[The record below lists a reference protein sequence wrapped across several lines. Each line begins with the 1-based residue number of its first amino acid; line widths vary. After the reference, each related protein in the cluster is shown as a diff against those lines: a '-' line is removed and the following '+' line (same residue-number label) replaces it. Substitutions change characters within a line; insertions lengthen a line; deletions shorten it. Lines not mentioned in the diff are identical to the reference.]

1 MSTTETTEIR
11 STDAAEIS
19 TSRQD
24 DLELVRATT
33 RELARR
39 FDLEY
44 WRGKDA
50 RAEYPWEFTKAFAD
64 AGWLGAMIPEDYGGL
79 GLGLTEAAIMLSEVA
94 WSGAGASGASAVH
107 FQIFPP
113 GPIIRHGSE
122 PMKREFLPKVAQGDI
137 LMAFAVTEPTAGV
150 DTSRITTRAEKI
162 ASGWVVNGQ
171 KVWISNAQNAHKILL
186 LARTS
191 PRSDVKPL
199 DGMTLFF
206 TDLDRNRI
214 TVREIEKLGRAAV
227 DSNELF
233 IDSLEVSD
241 DDVVG
246 DVGQGFY
253 YLLDGLNPERIVVA
267 MEQVGLGRAAL
278 NLATKYANER
288 VVFDR
293 PIGKNQAVAHPL
305 ADSWIRLEAAELM
318 AMKAAAL
325 YDAHK
330 PCGPES
336 NAAKFLGS
344 EAGFE
349 ACDRAMQTF
358 GGYSYAKEYHIE
370 RFWRESRLLKIA
382 PVSQEMVLNYI
393 STKVLGL
400 PKSY

>member
-1 MSTTETTEIR
+1 MSTTDTTGV
-11 STDAAEIS
+11 SAT
-19 TSRQD
+19 RQE
-24 DLELVRATT
+24 DLELVRMAS

-39 FDLEY
+39 FDLAY
-44 WRGKDA
+44 WRDKDKK
-50 RAEYPWEFTKAFAD
+50 AEYPWEFTRAFAD
-64 AGWLGAMIPEDYGGL
+64 GGWLGTMIPEEYGGL
-79 GLGLTEAAIMLSEVA
+79 GLGLAESAIMLSEVA
-94 WSGAGASGASAVH
+94 WSGAGASGASAIH
-107 FQIFPP
+107 FYIFPP

-122 PMKREFLPKVAQGDI
+122 VMKREFLPKVAKGE
-137 LMAFAVTEPTAGV
+137 LLTAFGVTEPTAGV
-150 DTSRITTRAEKI
+150 DTSRITTRADKTDG
-162 ASGWVVNGQ
+162 GWVVNGQ
-171 KVWISNAQNAHKILL
+171 KVWITNAQNAHKILL

-191 PRSDVKPL
+191 PRLDERPL

-206 TDLDRNRI
+206 TDLDRRRI
-214 TVREIEKLGRAAV
+214 TVREIEKLGRSAV

-233 IDSLEVSD
+233 IDNLEVSD
-241 DDVVG
+241 AEVVG
-246 DVGQGFY
+246 EVGKGFY
-253 YLLDGLNPERIVVA
+253 YLLDGLNPERIVVG

-278 NLATKYANER
+278 DLAAKYANER

-318 AMKAAAL
+318 AMKGAAL

-330 PCGPES
+330 PCGPEA

-370 RFWRESRLLKIA
+370 RLWRESRLLKIA